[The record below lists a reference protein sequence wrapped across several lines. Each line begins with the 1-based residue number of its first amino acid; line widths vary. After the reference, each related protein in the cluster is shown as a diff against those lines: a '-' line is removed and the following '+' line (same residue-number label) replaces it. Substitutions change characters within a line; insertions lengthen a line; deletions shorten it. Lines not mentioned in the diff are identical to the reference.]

1 MEFNPKVSIIIPV
14 YNGANFLREA
24 IDSAL
29 AQTYGNIEVIVVNDG
44 SIDGGKTEGIAKSYG
59 DRLRY
64 YYKEN
69 GGVASALNFGIRE
82 MKGEYFSW
90 LSHDDVYYPNK
101 VEEQIQY
108 FKNINKIVILYSD
121 YDLIDRDSKYIRA
134 EKIKNIEPRDFRYAL
149 IVGNPINGCTALV
162 PRSCFEVVGTF
173 DTRLKTTQDYDLWF
187 RMAKKYD
194 FLHIP
199 KVLVKS
205 RVHPEQGTVALG
217 SIHGTECNNYFIACL
232 NEMNND
238 VRPTEKS
245 PALFNIKIAMNF
257 KKRKFPEAAEYA
269 LKLSEKSRSEKSEKF
284 DVKYFLV
291 RNYYDLYDWKIYFKG
306 LTKRINNI
314 LKRRP
319 V

>member
-29 AQTYGNIEVIVVNDG
+29 AQTYANIEVIVVNDG
-44 SIDGGKTEGIAKSYG
+44 SIDGGKTEHIAKTYG
-59 DRLRY
+59 DRIRY
-64 YYKEN
+64 YDKEN

-82 MKGEYFSW
+82 MQGEYFSW
-90 LSHDDVYYPNK
+90 LSHDDMYYPNK
-101 VEEQIQY
+101 VEAQIQY
-108 FKNINKIVILYSD
+108 LKNENKNVILYSD
-121 YDLIDRDSKYIRA
+121 YDLIDRESKYIRS

-149 IVGNPINGCTALV
+149 IVSSPINGCTALV
-162 PRSCFEVVGTF
+162 PRSCFEVAGTF

-187 RMAKKYD
+187 RMAKNHD
-194 FLHIP
+194 FLHLP
-199 KVLVKS
+199 QVLVKS
-205 RVHPEQGTVALG
+205 RVHPEQGTIALG

-238 VRPTEKS
+238 MRPTVKS
-245 PALFNIKIAMNF
+245 LALFNVKIAMNL

-269 LKLSEKSRSEKSEKF
+269 LRLSEKSRYEHGEKI
-284 DVKYFLV
+284 DVKYILL
-291 RNYYDLYDWKIYFKG
+291 RKYYDVYDWKIYFKG
-306 LTKRINNI
+306 LTKRMKNI
-314 LKRRP
+314 LKKKP